1 MNEYIRNE
9 LNRQTSFIADQI
21 PNCRIIG
28 TFLRG
33 SQNYGLANENSD
45 VDSVI
50 LIFPSRD
57 EFIMNKQATN
67 YTIDDGDNKVQ
78 VLDIRLFFHQ
88 LKKSSPNCL
97 ELLFT
102 KYFILNPDYS
112 LEWEAIVKQ
121 REKIALHNIDRLF
134 ASLKG
139 FIWTNIKQFE
149 NVKDKKH
156 KKAYQILRIGEMI
169 QNLIEGKTYE
179 ESLKC
184 KSELTKKIKN
194 KEITGLGNFPIEVGK
209 MACAKIDK
217 TPFLV
222 LEEGEFLD
230 QMQRDIMLS
239 FIRKVF

>member
-1 MNEYIRNE
+1 METNIIHE
-9 LNRQTSFIADQI
+9 LNRQTEIISKTI

-33 SQNYGLANENSD
+33 SQNYGLGNENSD
-45 VDSVI
+45 IDSVV
-50 LIFPSRD
+50 LIFPSRE
-57 EFIMNKQATN
+57 EFIMDKQATN
-67 YTIDDGDNKVQ
+67 YTIDDGDNKIQ
-78 VLDIRLFFHQ
+78 VLDIRLFFKQ
-88 LKKSSPNCL
+88 LRKSSPNCL

-102 KYFILNPDYS
+102 KYSIINPDYA
-112 LEWEAIVKQ
+112 LDWESIVKQ
-121 REKIALHNIDRLF
+121 REKIALYNMGRLF

-149 NVKDKKH
+149 NVKDKRH

-169 QNLIEGKTYE
+169 QSLIEGKSYE

-184 KSELTKKIKN
+184 KSKITKKIKN

-217 TPFLV
+217 MSFLV
-222 LEEGEFLD
+222 LEENEFLD